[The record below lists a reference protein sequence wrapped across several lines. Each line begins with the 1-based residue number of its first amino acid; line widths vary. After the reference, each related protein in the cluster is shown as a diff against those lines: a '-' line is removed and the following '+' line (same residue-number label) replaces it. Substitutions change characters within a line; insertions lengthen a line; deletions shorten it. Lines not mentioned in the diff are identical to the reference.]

1 MPFPILK
8 HVKTDHSVRD
18 APRRLQLWT
27 RLRSPQYD
35 DFAPPLQIVSF
46 GGEEWHGGRFF
57 ERTRSEMF
65 GVEYV
70 RHGSVSFVQD
80 GKSYTVGPGQ
90 VYLLRRGVAHRY
102 TADRPGPMRKY
113 YIALEGALL
122 ESLLLATELDSCDH
136 IAPDSPERVVHLFE
150 QIRESMQHKPPG
162 FALEL
167 SALAY
172 RLLLELSGS
181 RSRRYPE
188 PVRAAIEFIDQNL
201 TRSLTTADICAVA
214 GLSQTH
220 FNRLFRRHVGLS
232 PKQFFIR
239 HKLAWAEHLLTQSHF
254 SIKEIAATLGY
265 EDPLYFSSQFR
276 AHLGVSPKR
285 YRLSGGRRTRPR
297 KADASG
303 ARFGTQ
309 ADGG

>member
-8 HVKTDHSVRD
+8 HVKSDQRADS
-18 APRRLQLWT
+18 APRRVQLWT

-46 GGEEWHGGRFF
+46 GSEEWHGGRFV
-57 ERTRSEMF
+57 ERTRSETS
-65 GVEYV
+65 GIEYV
-70 RHGSVSFVQD
+70 REGTVSFVQD
-80 GKSYTVGPGQ
+80 GRSYSVGPGQ
-90 VYLLRRGVAHRY
+90 VYLLRRGVSHRY
-102 TADRPGPMRKY
+102 AADRPGPLRKY
-113 YIALEGALL
+113 YVALEGTLL
-122 ESLLLATELDSCDH
+122 ESLLLATELDTCDYTV
-136 IAPDSPERVVHLFE
+136 PDSPERVVQLFQRIME
-150 QIRESMQHKPPG
+150 LMQHKPAG

-167 SALAY
+167 STLAY
-172 RLLLELSGS
+172 RLLVELSSS

-201 TRSLTTADICAVA
+201 TRPLTTADICAVA

-220 FNRLFRRHVGLS
+220 FNRLFRQHVGLS

-276 AHLGVSPKR
+276 SHVGVSPKQ
-285 YRLSGGRRTRPR
+285 YRLSGGRKTRSKR
-297 KADASG
+297 ADASDM
-303 ARFGTQ
+303 RFGTL
-309 ADGG
+309 ADGE